1 MKSTG
6 VSHCVIEKMLR
17 DLMVFKKTFTFTAQ
31 ISCKPLMFLIVF
43 YANY

>member
-6 VSHCVIEKMLR
+6 VSHCVIEKNA
-17 DLMVFKKTFTFTAQ
+17 KKFNGFYETFTFTAQ

-43 YANY
+43 YDNY